1 MLILAVYIWPAYS
14 PPWMSLQSPHTRATA
29 GLPPIL
35 PSTMAPPRTAA
46 PSTLSIYPHANG
58 WPGFYLRPST
68 FDLSIPSPL
77 VEDVAMV
84 VDEQRGD
91 DGRHDCEG
99 DGQDER
105 QQVRSD
111 GDGERVDGALAANE
125 WSRRRGEASCFEL
138 HNL

>member
-1 MLILAVYIWPAYS
+1 MTGRPA
-14 PPWMSLQSPHTRATA
+14 
-29 GLPPIL
+29 
-35 PSTMAPPRTAA
+35 
-46 PSTLSIYPHANG
+46 ANVAQHQQQHE
-58 WPGFYLRPST
+58 
-68 FDLSIPSPL
+68 L

-138 HNL
+138 HAHAKPKFGDG